1 VPEETV
7 FVFEAL
13 ILKMSTG
20 KSKRGLA
27 NEADN
32 EKLPSWVAGFK
43 EEMRLVMQKTLDDSL
58 LAIQTSLNLIDS
70 KTAQLEV
77 RSDNQAAV
85 INQIRDDQYALEA
98 RISKL
103 ECRSMRENLI
113 FSGIPEVDDED
124 VVALTKSIMSIITD
138 VLEIDLNDINILT
151 CHRLRYPSKAKK
163 FRTSQQSDDRPR
175 SVVVRLSH
183 KDEVSLI
190 LQSAKKL
197 KGHEPRIFINQQY
210 PPDVASKRRI
220 LQPVF
225 HQAKEQRLKSS
236 FNEDRL
242 YIEGKLHCG

>member
-1 VPEETV
+1 
-7 FVFEAL
+7 
-13 ILKMSTG
+13 MSTG
-20 KSKRGLA
+20 KSKRGLS

-70 KTAQLEV
+70 KMAQLEV

-138 VLEIDLNDINILT
+138 VLEIDVNDINILT
-151 CHRLRYPSKAKK
+151 CHR
-163 FRTSQQSDDRPR
+163 
-175 SVVVRLSH
+175 
-183 KDEVSLI
+183 
-190 LQSAKKL
+190 
-197 KGHEPRIFINQQY
+197 
-210 PPDVASKRRI
+210 
-220 LQPVF
+220 
-225 HQAKEQRLKSS
+225 
-236 FNEDRL
+236 
-242 YIEGKLHCG
+242 